1 MPRPTSRTVLEQT
14 VCVRPNGNPDEDA
27 GQFEIAIARS
37 SRPGETGI
45 ACHIQRICMT
55 TTVRVSDETKD
66 RLERLKREGESFD
79 GLLDRLSRNETDIDA
94 VAGSFDRPE
103 DEGLAESVTRA
114 HEELNRSL
122 ERRVDESEQ

>member
-1 MPRPTSRTVLEQT
+1 
-14 VCVRPNGNPDEDA
+14 
-27 GQFEIAIARS
+27 
-37 SRPGETGI
+37 
-45 ACHIQRICMT
+45 MT
-55 TTVRVSDETKD
+55 TTVRVSDETKG

>member
-1 MPRPTSRTVLEQT
+1 MHDHHCSGLRRDQRQARTV
-14 VCVRPNGNPDEDA
+14 
-27 GQFEIAIARS
+27 
-37 SRPGETGI
+37 ET
-45 ACHIQRICMT
+45 R
-55 TTVRVSDETKD
+55 
-66 RLERLKREGESFD
+66 GESFD

>member
-1 MPRPTSRTVLEQT
+1 
-14 VCVRPNGNPDEDA
+14 
-27 GQFEIAIARS
+27 
-37 SRPGETGI
+37 
-45 ACHIQRICMT
+45 MT
-55 TTVRVSDETKD
+55 TTVRVSDETRD
-66 RLERLKREGESFD
+66 RLERVKREGESFD